1 MLHLAVAVP
10 AAVALVIA
18 ATGPA
23 HAYLD
28 PGTGT
33 FILQILAA
41 ALVGGLFYIRRVGQ
55 AIKGF
60 FIKPDSKP
68 GSSPSE

>member
-1 MLHLAVAVP
+1 MKNAVT
-10 AAVALVIA
+10 VISLGIVLPIW
-18 ATGPA
+18 ATGTA

-41 ALVGGLFYIRRVGQ
+41 GLVGGLFYIRRIGK

-60 FIKPDSKP
+60 FIKEDSKP
-68 GSSPSE
+68 DAPPPA